1 MIADIERLY
10 SVNAS
15 NMKRSV
21 IRELLK
27 LTSKPEIIS
36 FAGGLPAPQTFP
48 VEDLKSITMEILE
61 KEGTKALQ
69 YGSTEGDDMLKDEII
84 KFMEADGTTGLT
96 RENLL
101 IVSAS
106 QQALDMTCKLFV
118 NPGDPV
124 VIGLPSY
131 VGTISALRSYSAR
144 TVGITLDDDGMDM
157 EKLDK
162 EIARLITEC
171 GAPKFIYVIPDF
183 QNPAG
188 ITLSREKRERLLEIA
203 YKYQVLIVED
213 SPYRSLR
220 YDGEVV
226 PSIYSLDKEGHTI
239 GLYTFSKIFCPGF
252 RLGWIVAPK
261 EIINKYVIAKQA
273 MDLCTPPFSQKIAAY
288 YMREGLLTERIKKN
302 VELYKVKKDA
312 MLAALDKYMPKRD
325 DLDWT
330 KPEGGMFLWMRLPEF
345 MNMDDMFYRAL
356 DKNVAY
362 VVGSAFYVNEGGK
375 NTCRLNF
382 SYPSLEDIDEGVKR
396 LAAVIKEEI
405 AGYENK

>member
-10 SVNAS
+10 SINAG

-48 VEDLKSITMEILE
+48 VEDLKKITLEILE
-61 KEGTKALQ
+61 KEGSKALQ
-69 YGSTEGDDMLKDEII
+69 YGSTEGDDMLKEEII
-84 KFMEADGTTGLT
+84 KFMEKDGTAGLT
-96 RENLL
+96 KENIL

-106 QQALDMTCKLFV
+106 QQALDMTCKLFI

-131 VGTISALRSYSAR
+131 VGTISAMRSYSAR
-144 TVGITLDDDGMDM
+144 TIGINIDDDGMDM
-157 EKLDK
+157 DKLDA
-162 EIARLITEC
+162 EITRLVVEC

-188 ITLSREKRERLLEIA
+188 ITISREKRERLLEIA
-203 YKYQVLIVED
+203 YKHQVLIVED

-220 YDGEVV
+220 YNGEAV

-239 GLYTFSKIFCPGF
+239 GLYTFSKIFCPGL

-273 MDLCTPPFSQKIAAY
+273 MDLCSPPFSQKIAAY
-288 YMREGLLTERIKKN
+288 YMKEGLLEERISKN
-302 VELYKVKKDA
+302 VELYRVKKDA
-312 MLAALDKYMPKRD
+312 MLAALEKHMPKRP

-330 KPEGGMFLWMRLPEF
+330 KPEGGMFLWMRMPDF
-345 MNMDDMFYRAL
+345 INMDDLFYKAL
-356 DKNVAY
+356 DNNVAY

-382 SYPSLEDIDEGVKR
+382 SYPSLEDIDEGMRR
-396 LAAVIKEEI
+396 LGNVIREEI
-405 AGYENK
+405 RAYENK

>member
-131 VGTISALRSYSAR
+131 VGTISAMRSYSAR

-288 YMREGLLTERIKKN
+288 YMREGLLTERINKN

>member
-1 MIADIERLY
+1 
-10 SVNAS
+10 
-15 NMKRSV
+15 MKRSV

-48 VEDLKSITMEILE
+48 VDDLKKITAEILE
-61 KEGTKALQ
+61 NEGTKALQ
-69 YGSTEGDDMLKDEII
+69 YGSTEGDDLLKEEII
-84 KFMEADGTTGLT
+84 KFMEEDGTKGLT
-96 RENLL
+96 KENIL

-106 QQALDMTCKLFV
+106 QQALDMTCKLFI
-118 NPGDPV
+118 NPDDPV

-131 VGTISALRSYSAR
+131 VGTISAMRSYSAR
-144 TVGITLDDDGMDM
+144 TVGIELADDGMDM
-157 EKLDK
+157 DKLEA
-162 EIARLITEC
+162 EIKRLVVEC

-188 ITLSREKRERLLEIA
+188 ITLSLEKRKRLIEIA
-203 YKYQVLIVED
+203 HKYQVLIVED

-220 YDGEVV
+220 YDGESV
-226 PSIYSLDKEGHTI
+226 PSIYSLDTEGHTI
-239 GLYTFSKIFCPGF
+239 GLYTFSKIFCPGL

-288 YMREGLLTERIKKN
+288 YMKEGLLKERISKN
-302 VELYKVKKDA
+302 VELYKNKKDA
-312 MLAALDKYMPKRD
+312 MLAILDKYMPKHP

-330 KPEGGMFLWMRLPEF
+330 KPEGGMFLWMRMPDYI
-345 MNMDDMFYRAL
+345 NMDDLFYKAL
-356 DKNVAY
+356 DNNVAY

-382 SYPSLEDIDEGVKR
+382 SYPSIEEMDEGISR
-396 LAAVIKEEI
+396 LANVIRDEI
-405 AGYENK
+405 EAYENK